1 MPESGGFGLL
11 PTPLGPR
18 VVRLDEGG
26 VVTGRG
32 AIRALIERELAVLAA
47 RNPSLGP
54 RDLAE
59 LRRQLIQRLREAFS
73 GRVGSERELDW
84 ASRAFWG
91 WTPGLPSPESV
102 LARLT
107 RPALTPTQRSL
118 SVAELR
124 WLLSRLDLPEG
135 SLVRLIPY
143 RKTLVAA
150 LLTPKGQV
158 VPLAVASGRRW
169 QWIRTPFAGSS
180 WAQAPVQVALQ
191 RAVSRAGMDFPPAAA
206 LGQLVARL
214 SAQSALDVGSALT
227 ESEQRTVSDFIR
239 RVGELL
245 SGGEHAPEAYRR
257 LIASIPEE
265 MSAESLQAM
274 AAGVR
279 ELREQIQEQTIT
291 PIEQAQGRLRQ
302 MAGALRESV
311 VELAEAR
318 AMLGEAQAHMSRL
331 HAALPSW
338 MALSDVAAMVPVN
351 LLERL
356 EQATT
361 LSPELA
367 SELASFLSE
376 QAQALSRSE
385 YTRAVWG
392 MQEAL
397 TDLLSRLDELR
408 AMAYQQGVQVSQ
420 TAAER
425 DAERTARFREA
436 VEEYVSAW
444 AREVRLQQ
452 AYQDVLEQASRG
464 YREIGVPAAPVDVE
478 RALMGIA
485 AYDRPVT
492 VRVGQRE
499 IEYRPPGL
507 DVTEDVWQHLEQAQ
521 QEGRLVRRSSDEL
534 VYRIREVRRGEGVVL
549 EPLSVPAHAVRPHL
563 EQALQA
569 LRAGA
574 QSAQVTWPEVSEEW
588 LRTVRE
594 LARPVIPLSWEAQG
608 APERLLVDVGS
619 LRAALGTQEPSQLVD
634 VAAIFRSAGLD
645 VPVDEVLRV
654 PRVIWETVASSAP
667 WSVFGRDWD
676 EVKDAVQNMALAFS
690 EALHDLGGMELQ
702 ANRALA
708 EQLHSRIMGRFLR
721 RHIQAGIET
730 AGLSEAERGM
740 YIAVQQMLQEY
751 AKTIGVDVTQMA
763 DKDILAARERLIR
776 AYETFGGQL
785 GYLSPIVDRRRL
797 TDPVLLRIAR
807 DLQARMAVQTVHLET
822 PTVGYR
828 VGEVDE
834 RLQALWESYE
844 MGPPARA
851 SMDELAVEE
860 LLRDVQSGEAV
871 TPAVTADAGETAGR
885 VVSRTADLSEAL
897 RRLPFPEAEPIVTQ
911 LHTRL
916 RALQAQEQSL
926 ASRILERLA
935 QKDPTLQ
942 QDRNRA
948 VELAARYTERAMRH
962 LDRAAR
968 QAVRDAVSQLQQVG
982 VGLPQALSVVQALSG
997 AEILRQAYDPEEL
1010 VRMLGALRSAV
1021 GPQDIGELMET
1032 LSAVGVESI
1041 PVDVE
1046 LPSGPTRGQLVR
1058 LSGGD
1063 VVVRLPGGQV
1073 MALEGLA
1080 RPLSVPVEALRSIRW
1095 ETPLA
1100 FRETTA
1106 AVWVQRAAPF
1116 LESVAWDPESLI
1128 RPSRL
1133 RSVVIPHDPGV
1144 SLQNLRAFMEQQA
1157 PGLLL
1162 DIETTTL
1169 PERLPVDDQ
1178 GRPIWEAM
1186 ALTSIQYE
1194 PVRWDA
1200 QTQRLVR
1207 GERVERLVRLP
1218 EATRRYVEELLD
1230 RQELSQAEIAVLQN
1244 IGKFVD
1250 HGILVE
1256 LSALEDPATRPA
1268 FLERLRA
1275 AARSGLQWL
1284 ETQGID
1290 PAQALWEYRRAAAG
1304 RILIGLNVTGF
1315 DIPVLEQMLRESLR
1329 QDRSTWRRLLR
1340 REFRQAVVDLP
1351 PGEQRVLARLW
1362 KQVESQG
1369 LSEAAFTRARQT
1381 LSRAREAGLSET
1393 AFRRLSRLFSLYGER
1408 PAIEMRFLP
1417 SWARVGVPDRRLETL
1432 VGYLFGAESEAFRA
1446 YRETAHVSDLPATGA
1461 VFEALTRRVSGIAFP
1476 QPLQAGHWVGVV
1488 RAIGGRY
1495 DQPQVT
1501 RGAYRI
1507 ERIGRERLPL
1517 FGERPAYRVELA
1529 PIGGGPAVV
1538 LRTATHQ
1545 ELQYL
1550 LARHTV
1556 RLADE
1561 AQARA
1566 FADYLA
1572 SDDLRRAFERASWS
1586 ARSMRFY
1593 LARDVAGVGRLP
1605 EEALAS
1611 RVAALQAEWE
1621 QGRRLSER
1629 PLSPTEQALV
1639 ESYRM
1644 LGDEAGVR
1652 RARIARAQE
1661 VPARQLRWR
1670 RALSQVLAGGPTR
1683 EAILPFLEE
1692 VEALQASG
1700 LWSSSQAR
1708 RATRRFLD
1716 RIKQFAARRP
1726 VPHLAD
1732 LGTLVTTLGNRAIEI
1747 PMVVDTLNEAQAL
1760 AALRRAAFRIY
1771 RQAREL
1777 GIAMPF
1783 AEAAAQVLG
1792 HLRRQNL
1799 AASTLE
1805 EAASVLVA
1813 ASRAGRLRPAT
1824 VEDWSR
1830 GILGDLSEDVT
1841 EEQIRRRVAEVQAIG
1856 REVRSEMMREQR
1868 KAWRTYRQQMSQA
1881 LASQGAEMTFPEPP
1895 RDVAPV
1901 GGVMEAARFRMA
1913 RQIQRDLAENP
1924 ELAAAVRLY
1933 TPSGRPYLQ
1942 PDLRGELVSIP
1953 DWYQAP
1959 GEQMSRLEDLGA
1971 RMEQTRRS
1979 VQELQRAIDEA
1990 VRNRSRDVGDLRR
2003 RLQET
2008 WQTQRRTL
2016 RELER
2021 LAAYAGD
2028 PVRQRAQELL
2038 GWAEGQGL
2046 EQTLITRGEFAGWRL
2061 GELTPRRDW
2070 EAVRPRLAQAASAWQ
2085 SWRVTSPL
2093 GGRLARFLSEPGP
2106 AASVEVEAAP
2116 AVSRIASGAARRAAS
2131 PRPGALSQ
2139 AARAAPSPARQATR
2153 EQIDRIFEASV
2164 RRSRSA
2170 LRRWYEER
2178 GASWLPWVGG
2188 LALAGWAFRQMTR
2201 KDLVVSEPAWQ
2212 RERMPQPP
2220 AQVDVYPAPE
2230 TRPRRGLSIRLRAR
2244 SEGQVDES
2252 RLQPILEQS
2261 LKNALGIPVRAHVQ
2275 LQDDRSRLT
2284 QEWVDG
2290 VVSQLIEE
2298 GYVSHA

>member
-1 MPESGGFGLL
+1 MPESGRFELV
-11 PTPLGPR
+11 PTSLGPR

-47 RNPSLGP
+47 RDPSLGP
-54 RDLAE
+54 RDLAQ

-73 GRVGSERELDW
+73 GQIGSERELEW
-84 ASRAFWG
+84 VSRVFWG
-91 WTPGLPSPESV
+91 WTPALHSPESV

-107 RPALTPTQRSL
+107 RPALTSTQRSL

-135 SLVRLIPY
+135 GLVRLVPY

-158 VPLAVASGRRW
+158 IPLAVASGRRW

-180 WAQAPVQVALQ
+180 WAQAPVQIALQ

-214 SAQSALDVGSALT
+214 SARSVPDVGSALS
-227 ESEQRTVSDFIR
+227 ESEQKTVSDFIR

-245 SGGEHAPEAYRR
+245 GGGETSSEAYRS

-265 MSAESLQAM
+265 MSAESIQAI

-279 ELREQIQEQTIT
+279 ELREQIQEQAIT
-291 PIEQAQGRLRQ
+291 PIEQAQGHLRQ

-331 HAALPSW
+331 YAALPSW
-338 MALSDVAAMVPVN
+338 MTLSDVAAMVPAN

-392 MQEAL
+392 TQEVL

-425 DAERTARFREA
+425 DAERTARFREV
-436 VEEYVSAW
+436 VEESVSAW

-549 EPLSVPAHAVRPHL
+549 EPLSVPAHALRPHL
-563 EQALQA
+563 EQALQT

-594 LARPVIPLSWEAQG
+594 LARPVIPLSWGAQG

-690 EALHDLGGMELQ
+690 EALHDLGGMELE
-702 ANRALA
+702 ANGALA

-721 RHIQAGIET
+721 RHIQSGIET

-935 QKDPTLQ
+935 QKDATLQ

-948 VELAARYTERAMRH
+948 VELAARYTERAMH
-962 LDRAAR
+962 KLDRARR
-968 QAVRDAVSQLQQVG
+968 QVVRDAVAELQQVG
-982 VGLPQALSVVQALSG
+982 VSLPQALSVVQAAAGS
-997 AEILRQAYDPEEL
+997 EILRQAYDPEEL
-1010 VRMLGALRSAV
+1010 VRMLGALRSAM
-1021 GPQDIGELMET
+1021 GPQDIAELMEG

-1046 LPSGPTRGQLVR
+1046 LPSGPTRGHLVR

-1080 RPLSVPVEALRSIRW
+1080 RPLSVPVEAVRSIRW

-1106 AVWVQRAAPF
+1106 AVWGRRAAPF

-1178 GRPIWEAM
+1178 GRPIREAM

-1218 EATRRYVEELLD
+1218 EATRRYVEELLG
-1230 RQELSQAEIAVLQN
+1230 RQQLSQAEIAVLQN

-1250 HGILVE
+1250 HGIVVE
-1256 LSALEDPATRPA
+1256 PSALEDPATRPA

-1290 PAQALWEYRRAAAG
+1290 PAQVLWEYRRAAAG

-1369 LSEAAFTRARQT
+1369 LSEAAFTRVRQA

-1393 AFRRLSRLFSLYGER
+1393 AFRRLSRLFSLYEER

-1417 SWARVGVPDRRLETL
+1417 SWARVSVPDRRLETL
-1432 VGYLFGAESEAFRA
+1432 VGYLFGAESEVFRA

-1461 VFEALTRRVSGIAFP
+1461 VFEALTRRVSGMAFP
-1476 QPLQAGHWVGVV
+1476 QPLEAGHWVGVV

-1495 DQPQVT
+1495 DRPQVT
-1501 RGAYRI
+1501 RGVYHI
-1507 ERIGRERLPL
+1507 ERLGRERLPL
-1517 FGERPAYRVELA
+1517 FGKRPAYRVELA
-1529 PIGGGPAVV
+1529 PLGGGPTVV
-1538 LRTATHQ
+1538 LRTTTHQ

-1561 AQARA
+1561 AQAQA

-1629 PLSPTEQALV
+1629 PLSPTEQVLV

-1644 LGDEAGVR
+1644 LGGEAGVR
-1652 RARIARAQE
+1652 RARIARARE

-1670 RALSQVLAGGPTR
+1670 RALSQVLVGPTR

-1732 LGTLVTTLGNRAIEI
+1732 LGTLVATLGNRAIEI

-1813 ASRAGRLRPAT
+1813 ASRAGRLRSAT

-1868 KAWRTYRQQMSQA
+1868 EAWRTYRQQMSEA
-1881 LASQGAEMTFPEPP
+1881 LASQGAEMPLPEPP

-1913 RQIQRDLAENP
+1913 RQIQRELAENP

-1933 TPSGRPYLQ
+1933 APSGRPYLQ
-1942 PDLRGELVSIP
+1942 PDVRGELVSIP
-1953 DWYQAP
+1953 DWYQAS

-1990 VRNRSRDVGDLRR
+1990 VRNRSGDVGDLRR

-2028 PVRQRAQELL
+2028 PVRRRAQELL
-2038 GWAEGQGL
+2038 GWAEEQGL

-2061 GELTPRRDW
+2061 GELTARRDW
-2070 EAVRPRLAQAASAWQ
+2070 EAVRSRLAQAASAWQ

-2093 GGRLARFLSEPGP
+2093 GGRLARFLSEPAP
-2106 AASVEVEAAP
+2106 VASVGIEAAP
-2116 AVSRIASGAARRAAS
+2116 AVSRTASTSARRAAS

-2139 AARAAPSPARQATR
+2139 AVRAAASPVRQATR

-2164 RRSRSA
+2164 HRSRSA

-2178 GASWLPWVGG
+2178 GAPWLPWVGG

-2212 RERMPQPP
+2212 RERMPQVP
-2220 AQVDVYPAPE
+2220 AQVEVYPAPE

-2290 VVSQLIEE
+2290 VVSQLLEE